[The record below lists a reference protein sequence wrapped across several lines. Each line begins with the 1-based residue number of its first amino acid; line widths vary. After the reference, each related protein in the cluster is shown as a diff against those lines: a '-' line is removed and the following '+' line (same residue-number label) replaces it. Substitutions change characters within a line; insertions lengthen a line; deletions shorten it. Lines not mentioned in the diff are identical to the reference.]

1 VNTCREFAWTRPH
14 TRAMTS
20 PRSKSFRPRPP
31 SSPSRPRA
39 LTLTYEEQ
47 LAELGLV
54 SAESANLVVD
64 LSQPAKCDADGY
76 VVGAG
81 ISRPAYDAIVSK
93 IVEKNISPWDPP
105 GGPYAIGIVATDG
118 KTIYRV
124 VRVSGIGEL
133 VGHVEPLRAAGFD
146 NILASLQHRRWDA
159 ILVPTPKLLA
169 GEAQEVVGL
178 DSNAGAATLRSRA
191 TQAPPLP
198 NIHEDLATA
207 AAQLEALSQTER
219 EQVVLARLGQGR
231 FRADLMTAFGGCCGF
246 TELDFD
252 PVLRASHIKPWR
264 DSTNVERLDADNGLL
279 LRADVDALFD
289 SGHITFGDDGELL
302 LAAAVP
308 KSSVQAL
315 AAIGVHEQRRLS
327 ESALTPGRRIFLA
340 YHRAT
345 VFRG

>member
-1 VNTCREFAWTRPH
+1 
-14 TRAMTS
+14 MTS
-20 PRSKSFRPRPP
+20 PRSKSLRPRLP
-31 SSPSRPRA
+31 SSPSRAKVSAP
-39 LTLTYEEQ
+39 TYEEQ

-54 SAESANLVVD
+54 SAESANLIVD

-81 ISRPAYDAIVSK
+81 ISRPVYDAVVSQV
-93 IVEKNISPWDPP
+93 VEENVSPWDSP

-146 NILASLQHRRWDA
+146 NILANLQHRRWDA
-159 ILVPTPKLLA
+159 MLVPTPKLLA
-169 GEAQEVVGL
+169 SEAQEVVGL
-178 DSNAGAATLRSRA
+178 GSSAGAESLRSRM
-191 TQAPPLP
+191 TQALPPP
-198 NIHEDLATA
+198 NIHDDLATA
-207 AAQLEALSQTER
+207 AAQLEALSHTER

-231 FRADLMTAFGGCCGF
+231 FRADLITAFGGCCGF
-246 TELDFD
+246 TELDFA

-289 SGHITFGDDGELL
+289 SGYITFGVDGELL
-302 LAAAVP
+302 LAAAIP

-315 AAIGVHEQRRLS
+315 AAIGVYKQRLLS

-345 VFRG
+345 VFLG